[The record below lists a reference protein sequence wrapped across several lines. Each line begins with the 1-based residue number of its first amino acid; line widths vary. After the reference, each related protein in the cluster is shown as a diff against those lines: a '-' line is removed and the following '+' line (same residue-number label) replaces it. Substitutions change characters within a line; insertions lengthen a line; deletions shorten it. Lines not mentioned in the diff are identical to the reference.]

1 LPSRPSGARDLFHD
15 LIQWLVGLPPG
26 AVYAVIGA
34 LAAAENVFPPVPA
47 DTAVALGAFL
57 SAGGRISATVVFLIT
72 WVANVAT
79 ATSVY
84 FAGRILGRPFFR
96 GRLGRRLMP
105 PRRLAWLED
114 LYRHYGTWGIFF
126 SRFVPGVRGVVP
138 PFAGVAHLS
147 FWRAVPPMALASG
160 IWYGVLTFAAATM
173 VKRLDDLVAFV
184 RHVNLVA
191 LLVGLAGAGLFAVLL
206 WRRRHRRPSSSIP
219 LHPPPSPTT
228 PEDGRGWK
236 TMEGDEQR
244 PRAP

>member
-1 LPSRPSGARDLFHD
+1 
-15 LIQWLVGLPPG
+15 
-26 AVYAVIGA
+26 VYTVIGA

-57 SAGGRISATVVFLIT
+57 SAGGRISATAVFLIT

-84 FAGRILGRPFFR
+84 LAGRVVGRPFFR
-96 GRLGRRLMP
+96 GRLGRRLMH

-114 LYRHYGTWGIFF
+114 LYRHYGSWGIFF

-160 IWYGVLTFAAATM
+160 IWYGVLTFAAANL

-184 RHVNLVA
+184 SHVNLIA
-191 LLVGLAGAGLFAVLL
+191 LLIGLAGVAVAAVVV
-206 WRRRHRRPSSSIP
+206 WRRRRARLRSSALAQPRPG
-219 LHPPPSPTT
+219 
-228 PEDGRGWK
+228 GRVRG
-236 TMEGDEQR
+236 EG
-244 PRAP
+244 